1 MTGLYHLTTQNIEA
15 AGARTIITS
24 SSDEKV
30 QYLKAQY
37 DAYYI
42 INYKTTP
49 PGQLRL
55 KRSSMDRASTLSWRV
70 ARELSNSP
78 LMLLLSV
85 VWFGFNHR
93 IHFCCKARGGPGVAD
108 LALAKGAVVRGI
120 TRLKGANGGCD

>member
-49 PGQLRL
+49 AWATEAQKIIDGQGVNFILEGGSGTIKQSLDAIAFRG
-55 KRSSMDRASTLSWRV
+55 
-70 ARELSNSP
+70 
-78 LMLLLSV
+78 V
-85 VWFGFNHR
+85 VWF
-93 IHFCCKARGGPGVAD
+93 
-108 LALAKGAVVRGI
+108 
-120 TRLKGANGGCD
+120 